1 MWHEVD
7 HRIRRAFSNVRQGF
21 RAALTHVDS
30 AGAVQTA
37 QAEGLAGEQLQD
49 AELFQHYGYTSN
61 PPPGSM
67 AMVLPLG
74 GRTSHSVVLATEH
87 GSYRLQSLQP
97 GEVALYSDEGSKI
110 VLKRGKIIE
119 ATCDHFVLNCQ
130 TMQVKASDSIAL
142 QCQTMQVNA
151 DQQAAF
157 ATPTLQTSQQLVAQ
171 GQISGN
177 GGLAVQGGGGASFS
191 GDIKLSGAMNASGD
205 VNAGGKSLVSHIH
218 DAPNGPTS
226 PPK

>member
-7 HRIRRAFSNVRQGF
+7 QRIRRAFSNVRQGF
-21 RAALTHVDS
+21 RAVLTHVDS
-30 AGAVQTA
+30 DGGVQAA
-37 QAEGLAGEQLQD
+37 QADALAGERLQD

-74 GRTSHSVVLATEH
+74 GRTTHSVVIATEH

-110 VLKRGKIIE
+110 VLKRGRIIAVE
-119 ATCDHFVLNCQ
+119 CDTFQLDCK
-130 TMQVKASDSIAL
+130 TW
-142 QCQTMQVNA
+142 QVNA
-151 DQQAAF
+151 SEQASF
-157 ATPTLQTSQQLVAQ
+157 TTPKLNASAQFIAQ

-177 GGLAVQGGGGASFS
+177 GGLAIQGGGGAKVTGSVS
-191 GDIKLSGAMNASGD
+191 ASGD
-205 VNAGGKSLVSHIH
+205 VKAGGISLQGHIH
-218 DAPNGPTS
+218 NGDSGGVTS
-226 PPK
+226 PPKG

>member
-7 HRIRRAFSNVRQGF
+7 QRIRRAFSNVRQGF
-21 RAALTHVDS
+21 RAVLTHVDS
-30 AGAVQTA
+30 DGGVQAVQA
-37 QAEGLAGEQLQD
+37 DALAGERLQD

-74 GRTSHSVVLATEH
+74 GRTTHSVVIATEH

-110 VLKRGKIIE
+110 VLKRGRIIAVE
-119 ATCDHFVLNCQ
+119 CDTFQLDCK
-130 TMQVKASDSIAL
+130 TW
-142 QCQTMQVNA
+142 QVNA
-151 DQQAAF
+151 SEQASF
-157 ATPTLQTSQQLVAQ
+157 STPKLNASAQFIAQ

-177 GGLAVQGGGGASFS
+177 GGLAIQGGGGAKVTGSVS
-191 GDIKLSGAMNASGD
+191 ASGD
-205 VNAGGKSLVSHIH
+205 VKAGGISLQGHIH
-218 DAPNGPTS
+218 NGDSGGVTS
-226 PPK
+226 PPKG

>member
-7 HRIRRAFSNVRQGF
+7 QRIRRAFSNVRQGF

-30 AGAVQTA
+30 GGGVQLA
-37 QAEGLAGEQLQD
+37 QADALAGERLQD

-61 PPPGSM
+61 PPPGTM

-74 GRTSHSVVLATEH
+74 GRSSHSVVIATEH

-110 VLKRGKIIE
+110 VLKRGRIIAVE
-119 ATCDHFVLNCQ
+119 CDTFQLSCKNW
-130 TMQVKASDSIAL
+130 
-142 QCQTMQVNA
+142 QVNA
-151 DQQAAF
+151 SEQASF
-157 ATPTLQTSQQLVAQ
+157 TTPALKTSAQFIAQ

-177 GGLAVQGGGGASFS
+177 GGLAIQGGGGASVN
-191 GDIKLSGAMNASGD
+191 GDIKLSGSMNASGD
-205 VNAGGKSLVSHIH
+205 VKASGKSLVSHTH

>member
-7 HRIRRAFSNVRQGF
+7 QRIRRAFSNVRQGF
-21 RAALTHVDS
+21 RAVLTHVDS
-30 AGAVQTA
+30 DGGVQAA
-37 QAEGLAGEQLQD
+37 QADALAGERLQD

-74 GRTSHSVVLATEH
+74 GRTSHSVVIATEH

-110 VLKRGKIIE
+110 VLKRGRIIAVE
-119 ATCDHFVLNCQ
+119 CDTFQLDCK
-130 TMQVKASDSIAL
+130 TW
-142 QCQTMQVNA
+142 QVNA
-151 DQQAAF
+151 SEQANF
-157 ATPTLQTSQQLVAQ
+157 ATPTLNTSAQFVAQ

-177 GGLAVQGGGGASFS
+177 GGLAIQGGGGAKVTGSVS
-191 GDIKLSGAMNASGD
+191 ASGD
-205 VNAGGKSLVSHIH
+205 VKAGGISLQGHIH
-218 DAPNGPTS
+218 NGDSGGVTS
-226 PPK
+226 QPK

>member
-7 HRIRRAFSNVRQGF
+7 QRIRRALGNVRQGF

-30 AGAVQTA
+30 GGGVQLA
-37 QAEGLAGEQLQD
+37 QADALAGERLQD

-74 GRTSHSVVLATEH
+74 GRSSHSVVIATEH

-119 ATCDHFVLNCQ
+119 VSCDTFHLSCKNAQLDCEG
-130 TMQVKASDSIAL
+130 L
-142 QCQTMQVNA
+142 QVNA
-151 DQQAAF
+151 SKQAAF
-157 ATPTLQTSQQLVAQ
+157 TTPTLQTSQQLVAQ

-177 GGLAVQGGGGASFS
+177 GGLAVQGGSGASVT
-191 GDIKLSGAMNASGD
+191 GDIALSGSMNASGD
-205 VNAGGKSLVSHIH
+205 VKASGKSLASHTH

>member
-7 HRIRRAFSNVRQGF
+7 QRIRRAFSNVRQGF
-21 RAALTHVDS
+21 RAVLTHVDS
-30 AGAVQTA
+30 DGGVQAA
-37 QAEGLAGEQLQD
+37 QADALAGERLQD

-74 GRTSHSVVLATEH
+74 GRTSHSVVIATEH

-110 VLKRGKIIE
+110 VLKRGRIIAVE
-119 ATCDHFVLNCQ
+119 CDTFQLDCK
-130 TMQVKASDSIAL
+130 TW
-142 QCQTMQVNA
+142 QVNA
-151 DQQAAF
+151 SEQASF
-157 ATPTLQTSQQLVAQ
+157 TTPTLNTSAQLIAQ

-177 GGLAVQGGGGASFS
+177 GGLAIQGGGGAKVTGSVS
-191 GDIKLSGAMNASGD
+191 ASGD
-205 VNAGGKSLVSHIH
+205 VKAGGISLQGHIH
-218 DAPNGPTS
+218 NGDSGGVTS
-226 PPK
+226 PPKG

>member
-7 HRIRRAFSNVRQGF
+7 QRIRRAFSNVRQGF

-30 AGAVQTA
+30 GGGVQAA
-37 QAEGLAGEQLQD
+37 QADALAGERLQD

-74 GRTSHSVVLATEH
+74 GRSSHSVVIATEH

-110 VLKRGKIIE
+110 VLKRGRIIAVE
-119 ATCDHFVLNCQ
+119 CDTFQLSCKNW
-130 TMQVKASDSIAL
+130 
-142 QCQTMQVNA
+142 QVNA
-151 DQQAAF
+151 SEQASF
-157 ATPTLQTSQQLVAQ
+157 TTPTLKTSAQFIAQ
-171 GQISGN
+171 GQINGN
-177 GGLAVQGGGGASFS
+177 GGLAIQGGGGA
-191 GDIKLSGAMNASGD
+191 K
-205 VNAGGKSLVSHIH
+205 VNG
-218 DAPNGPTS
+218 
-226 PPK
+226 

>member
-7 HRIRRAFSNVRQGF
+7 QRIRRTFSNVRQGF
-21 RAALTHVDS
+21 RAVLTHVDS
-30 AGAVQTA
+30 DGGVQAA
-37 QAEGLAGEQLQD
+37 QADALAGERLQD

-74 GRTSHSVVLATEH
+74 GRTSHSVVIATEH

-110 VLKRGKIIE
+110 VLKRGRIIAVE
-119 ATCDHFVLNCQ
+119 CDTFQLDCK
-130 TMQVKASDSIAL
+130 TW
-142 QCQTMQVNA
+142 QVNA
-151 DQQAAF
+151 SEQASF
-157 ATPTLQTSQQLVAQ
+157 VTPTLNTSAQFVAQ

-177 GGLAVQGGGGASFS
+177 GGLAIQGGGGAKVTGSVS
-191 GDIKLSGAMNASGD
+191 ASGD
-205 VNAGGKSLVSHIH
+205 VKAGGISLQGHIH
-218 DAPNGPTS
+218 NGDSGGVTS

>member
-7 HRIRRAFSNVRQGF
+7 QRIRRAFSNVRQGF
-21 RAALTHVDS
+21 RAVLTHVDS
-30 AGAVQTA
+30 DGGVQAVQA
-37 QAEGLAGEQLQD
+37 DALAGERLQD

-74 GRTSHSVVLATEH
+74 GRTSHSVVIATEH

-110 VLKRGKIIE
+110 VLKRGRIIAVE
-119 ATCDHFVLNCQ
+119 CDTFQLDCK
-130 TMQVKASDSIAL
+130 TW
-142 QCQTMQVNA
+142 QVNA
-151 DQQAAF
+151 SEQASF
-157 ATPTLQTSQQLVAQ
+157 ATPKLNTSAQFIAQ

-177 GGLAVQGGGGASFS
+177 GGLAIQGGGGAKVTGSVS
-191 GDIKLSGAMNASGD
+191 ASGD
-205 VNAGGKSLVSHIH
+205 VKAGGISLQGHIH
-218 DAPNGPTS
+218 NGDSGGVTS
-226 PPK
+226 PPKG

>member
-7 HRIRRAFSNVRQGF
+7 QRIRRAFSNVRQGF
-21 RAALTHVDS
+21 RAVLTHVDS
-30 AGAVQTA
+30 DGGVQAVQA
-37 QAEGLAGEQLQD
+37 DALAGERLQD

-74 GRTSHSVVLATEH
+74 GRTTHSVVIATEH

-110 VLKRGKIIE
+110 VLKRGRIIAVE
-119 ATCDHFVLNCQ
+119 CDTFQLDCK
-130 TMQVKASDSIAL
+130 TW
-142 QCQTMQVNA
+142 QVNA
-151 DQQAAF
+151 SEQASF
-157 ATPTLQTSQQLVAQ
+157 TTPKLNASAQFIAQ

-177 GGLAVQGGGGASFS
+177 GGLAIQGGGGASVN
-191 GDIKLSGAMNASGD
+191 GDIKLSGSMNASGD
-205 VNAGGKSLVSHIH
+205 VKASGKSLASHTH

>member
-7 HRIRRAFSNVRQGF
+7 QRIRRAFSNVRQGF
-21 RAALTHVDS
+21 RAVLTHVDS
-30 AGAVQTA
+30 DGGVQAA
-37 QAEGLAGEQLQD
+37 QADALAGERLQD

-74 GRTSHSVVLATEH
+74 GRTSHSVVIATEH

-110 VLKRGKIIE
+110 VLKRGRIIAVE
-119 ATCDHFVLNCQ
+119 CDTFQLDCK
-130 TMQVKASDSIAL
+130 TW
-142 QCQTMQVNA
+142 QVNA
-151 DQQAAF
+151 SEQASF
-157 ATPTLQTSQQLVAQ
+157 TTPTLNTSAQLIAQ

-177 GGLAVQGGGGASFS
+177 GGLAIQGGGGAKVTGSVS
-191 GDIKLSGAMNASGD
+191 ASGD
-205 VNAGGKSLVSHIH
+205 VKAGGISLQGHIH
-218 DAPNGPTS
+218 NGDSGGVTS